1 MIVGFKRLKRNDQIG
16 CKTRNVKGGARRNV
30 CFLFFWIFDSQNDSR
45 ASTPKTKSNPA
56 TGRARWP
63 PRGHERGEV
72 IEDMKDQGAGAN
84 MLSPSLQPTASRI
97 WRKHLAT
104 ADRVQ
109 REDGTS
115 GANASTSSL
124 ASGSEEN
131 EVSSVLRLRP
141 KRSLDLTRTDGCECH
156 SPLQPKNRNTC
167 LPLSLSLY
175 HTHIRSSPAL
185 PPLCSPFADRE
196 WRNC

>member
-1 MIVGFKRLKRNDQIG
+1 MIVGGKRGKRNDQIG
-16 CKTRNVKGGARRNV
+16 CKTRNVKGGARRNFV
-30 CFLFFWIFDSQNDSR
+30 WIFEQPERQPGGQRHDQQQQGN
-45 ASTPKTKSNPA
+45 TA
-56 TGRARWP
+56 TGAVAT
-63 PRGHERGEV
+63 ERVEV
-72 IEDMKDQGAGAN
+72 EDMKDQGAGGN

-115 GANASTSSL
+115 GGANASTSSL
-124 ASGSEEN
+124 ASGTEEN

-156 SPLQPKNRNTC
+156 PPLQPQK
-167 LPLSLSLY
+167 PK
-175 HTHIRSSPAL
+175 HKRSSPAL
-185 PPLCSPFADRE
+185 PTLCSPFAGRE

>member
-1 MIVGFKRLKRNDQIG
+1 MDFRAPRTTAGRA
-16 CKTRNVKGGARRNV
+16 KTLAETTGGEHG
-30 CFLFFWIFDSQNDSR
+30 D
-45 ASTPKTKSNPA
+45 A
-56 TGRARWP
+56 TGAVATERV
-63 PRGHERGEV
+63 ERGEEV
-72 IEDMKDQGAGAN
+72 EDMKDQGAGGN

>member
-1 MIVGFKRLKRNDQIG
+1 MSNISNFSPKFDRWGEARKAQRSNW
-16 CKTRNVKGGARRNV
+16 CKTRNVQGGARRNFV
-30 CFLFFWIFDSQNDSR
+30 WIFEQPERQPGGQRHDQQQQGN
-45 ASTPKTKSNPA
+45 TA
-56 TGRARWP
+56 TGAVATERV
-63 PRGHERGEV
+63 ERGEEV
-72 IEDMKDQGAGAN
+72 EDMKDQGAGGN

-124 ASGSEEN
+124 ASGTEEN

-156 SPLQPKNRNTC
+156 PPLQPPK
-167 LPLSLSLY
+167 PK
-175 HTHIRSSPAL
+175 HKRSSPAL
-185 PPLCSPFADRE
+185 PTLCSPFADRE

>member
-1 MIVGFKRLKRNDQIG
+1 MLFSFLDFRAPRTTAGRA
-16 CKTRNVKGGARRNV
+16 KTLAETTGGEHG
-30 CFLFFWIFDSQNDSR
+30 D
-45 ASTPKTKSNPA
+45 A
-56 TGRARWP
+56 TGAVATERV
-63 PRGHERGEV
+63 ERGEEV
-72 IEDMKDQGAGAN
+72 EDMKDQGAGGN

-156 SPLQPKNRNTC
+156 SPLQPPKPNHKR
-167 LPLSLSLY
+167 LPLSPSLSLSLY
-175 HTHIRSSPAL
+175 HTNDHLRHSHLCVLLLPTGNGEIADAL
-185 PPLCSPFADRE
+185 ALFR
-196 WRNC
+196 